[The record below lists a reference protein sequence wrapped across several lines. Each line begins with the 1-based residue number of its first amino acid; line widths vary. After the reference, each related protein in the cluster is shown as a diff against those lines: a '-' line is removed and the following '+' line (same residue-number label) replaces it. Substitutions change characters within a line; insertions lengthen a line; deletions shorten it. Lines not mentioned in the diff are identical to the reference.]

1 MIRLVLL
8 FIIASGLFLA
18 CSKQDSESVLNKD
31 DMAAMLVEFY
41 LREARMKTG
50 TINED
55 SAAVIFAHLRQV
67 FSKKTGFGDS
77 MIDRS
82 YNYYLARPAELQQVY
97 TRVIDTLVLREQRAY
112 SSTYQ

>member
-1 MIRLVLL
+1 MIRLLL
-8 FIIASGLFLA
+8 LLVMIAGLILA
-18 CSKQDSESVLNKD
+18 CSKKESEGILTKD
-31 DMAAMLVEFY
+31 EMAAMLVEFY
-41 LREARMKTG
+41 LREARMKTA

-55 SAAVIFAHLRQV
+55 SAAVIFSHIRQV
-67 FSKKTGFGDS
+67 FSKKTGFDES

-97 TRVIDTLVLREQRAY
+97 TRVIDTLALREQRGY